1 MNSKSMVTAAIQA
14 DPTLTDDQRKK
25 IIAGYNPASEVQ
37 DRMLTRIQFAERIQV
52 HPGSIK
58 RFDSQ
63 GITHPIRITAR
74 VVRYRESD
82 VEALLKKRG
91 A

>member
-14 DPTLTDDQRKK
+14 DPTLTDEQRKK
-25 IIAGYNPASEVQ
+25 IIAGYNPDAEQ
-37 DRMLTRIQFAERIQV
+37 PDRMLTRIQVAERLQV
-52 HPGSIK
+52 HAGSIK
-58 RFDSQ
+58 RFD
-63 GITHPIRITAR
+63 GKLLHPIKITAR
-74 VVRYRESD
+74 VVRYRESE